1 MNYKAV
7 QQHFQRFRDNLALR
21 SVFLLFLLFAGMGCI
36 ARRKDWVR
44 DAHPGQERFAPIM
57 KDSRLLA
64 EQRRRKILD
73 LIEQK
78 GQVTVRELV
87 ERFEVSAV
95 TARGDL
101 DALCSGGM
109 AVRSHGGAV
118 RKLDGSP
125 NSKDALR
132 FADVARLA
140 EVSVDAVSR
149 IAIGR

>member
-1 MNYKAV
+1 
-7 QQHFQRFRDNLALR
+7 
-21 SVFLLFLLFAGMGCI
+21 
-36 ARRKDWVR
+36 
-44 DAHPGQERFAPIM
+44 M

-73 LIEQK
+73 LIDQK
-78 GQVTVRELV
+78 GQITVRELV
-87 ERFEVSAV
+87 ERFTVSAV

-101 DALCSGGM
+101 DALCSEGM

-125 NSKDALR
+125 NSPSDSKDTQR

-140 EVSVDAVSR
+140 KVSVDAVSR
-149 IAIGR
+149 IAIGSSQVAPSVQATVLAAARKLGSCRGTKRIWAANSRK

>member
-1 MNYKAV
+1 MSEA
-7 QQHFQRFRDNLALR
+7 
-21 SVFLLFLLFAGMGCI
+21 LFLHLPFLFFARMGYTENSQPLSG
-36 ARRKDWVR
+36 ASAEQKG
-44 DAHPGQERFAPIM
+44 AHPTM

-78 GQVTVRELV
+78 GQITVRELV
-87 ERFEVSAV
+87 ERFGVSAV

-101 DALCSGGM
+101 DALCSAAM

-118 RKLDGSP
+118 PKLRP
-125 NSKDALR
+125 NPNPAPGFADTQR

-140 EVSVDAVSR
+140 KVSVDAVSR
-149 IAIGR
+149 VATGSPQV

>member
-1 MNYKAV
+1 MSEAIFLHLPFLFFARMGYTENS
-7 QQHFQRFRDNLALR
+7 QPR
-21 SVFLLFLLFAGMGCI
+21 SGASAEQKG
-36 ARRKDWVR
+36 
-44 DAHPGQERFAPIM
+44 AHPTM

-78 GQVTVRELV
+78 GQITVRELV
-87 ERFEVSAV
+87 ERFAVSAV

-101 DALCSGGM
+101 DALCSEGM